1 MLAKRLEIGSKIIAR
16 CFSDKGGARFDYKD
30 VLKFQT
36 LISEDER
43 MVMDQSHE
51 FAQGYL
57 LPQVID
63 TNRHEKFNRQIYN
76 EMGKAGLLGCMTD
89 FGGNEKISLTAYGLI
104 NREIER
110 VDSSFRSMLSVQNS
124 LVIFPIGEYGTDKE
138 KDKYMPKLMTGEY
151 IGAFGLTEADHG
163 SDPGAMK
170 TRATKKGDKYILN
183 GSKLWIT
190 SSPVA
195 DVFVVW
201 GREQETGTLMG
212 FILDRGMKGLET
224 PEIKG
229 KFSLRS
235 SITGGIMM
243 DNVEVP
249 AENVLQ
255 VKGYKGPFSCLNKA
269 RFGISWGVLGAA
281 EDCFHRTLDYTK
293 SRKQFDSYLAGFQL
307 IQKKFAEMQT
317 DITLGTIGV
326 LQLSRIMEEGTHFA
340 PEMISMLKRNNC
352 MKALAIARE
361 CRDMHG
367 GNGIVDEYHIIRH
380 MTNLES
386 VNTYEGTN
394 DIHALILGRAITGIQ
409 AFSRALDPKDETK

>member
-1 MLAKRLEIGSKIIAR
+1 MIAKRLSATARFIGRS
-16 CFSDKGGARFDYKD
+16 FSGKGGAKYDYKD
-30 VLKFQT
+30 VFKLST
-36 LISEDER
+36 LLTEDER
-43 MVMDQSHE
+43 LVMDQANS

-57 LPQVID
+57 QPQVIE
-63 TNRHEKFNRQIYN
+63 TNRHEKFNREIYT
-76 EMGKAGLLGCMTD
+76 EMGNAGLLGCMTS
-89 FGGNEKISLTAYGLI
+89 FGGNDPISLTAYGLI

-124 LVIFPIGEYGTDKE
+124 LVIFPISEYATEEAK
-138 KDKYMPKLMTGEY
+138 KKYLPKLITGEA
-151 IGAFGLTEADHG
+151 IGAFGLTEPDHG
-163 SDPGAMK
+163 SDPGGMK
-170 TRATKKGDKYILN
+170 TRAVKKGKGYVLN
-183 GSKLWIT
+183 GSKMWIT

-195 DVFVVW
+195 DTFVVW
-201 GREQETGTLMG
+201 AIEKETNTLMG
-212 FILDRGMKGLET
+212 FILERGMKGLET

-235 SITGGIMM
+235 SPTGSIMM
-243 DNVEVP
+243 TDVEVP
-249 AENVLQ
+249 ESNVLQ

-281 EDCFHRTLDYTK
+281 EDCFHRTLEYTLN
-293 SRKQFDSYLAGFQL
+293 RKQFDCQLAGFQL
-307 IQKKFAEMQT
+307 MQKKFADFQT
-317 DITLGTIGV
+317 DITLGLMGV
-326 LQLSRIMEEGTHFA
+326 LQVSRLMEDGTHFV
-340 PEMISMLKRNNC
+340 PEMISLIKRNNC
-352 MKALAIARE
+352 MKSIAIARE

-409 AFSRALDPKDETK
+409 AFSRAIDPKEKK

>member
-1 MLAKRLEIGSKIIAR
+1 MLLMRRTPKQLLAR
-16 CFSDKGGARFDYKD
+16 SFAAKGGAQFDYKD
-30 VLKFQT
+30 AFKLST
-36 LISEDER
+36 LLTEDER
-43 MVMDQSHE
+43 MVMDQAHQ

-57 LPQVID
+57 QPQVIE
-63 TNRHEKFNRQIYN
+63 TNRYEKFNPEIYK

-89 FGGNEKISLTAYGLI
+89 FGGNEKISYTAYGLI

-124 LVIFPIGEYGTDKE
+124 LVIFPISEYGTDAAKQ
-138 KDKYMPKLMTGEY
+138 KFLPKLMTGEF
-151 IGAFGLTEADHG
+151 IGAFGLTEPDHG
-163 SDPGAMK
+163 SDPGSMATK
-170 TRATKKGDKYILN
+170 ATKKGDKYILN
-183 GSKLWIT
+183 GSKMWIT

-201 GREQETGTLMG
+201 GKETSTGNLMG
-212 FILDRGMKGLET
+212 FILERGMKGLET

-235 SITGGIMM
+235 SITGSIMM
-243 DNVEVP
+243 SDVEVP

-269 RFGISWGVLGAA
+269 RFGISWGVMGAA

-293 SRKQFDSYLAGFQL
+293 NRKQFDCVLAGYQL
-307 IQKKFAEMQT
+307 MQKKFADMQT
-317 DITLGTIGV
+317 DITLGLMGI
-326 LQLSRIMEEGTHFA
+326 LQVSRLMEDGTHFV
-340 PEMISMLKRNNC
+340 PEMISMMKRNNC

-394 DIHALILGRAITGIQ
+394 DVHALILGRAITGIQ
-409 AFSRALDPKDETK
+409 AFSRAIDPK

>member
-1 MLAKRLEIGSKIIAR
+1 
-16 CFSDKGGARFDYKD
+16 
-30 VLKFQT
+30 
-36 LISEDER
+36 
-43 MVMDQSHE
+43 MVMDQAHN

-57 LPQVID
+57 QPQVLE
-63 TNRHEKFNRQIYN
+63 TNRHEKFNPQIYK

-89 FGGNEKISLTAYGLI
+89 YGGNEKISLTAYGLI

-124 LVIFPIGEYGTDKE
+124 LVIFPISEYGSE
-138 KDKYMPKLMTGEY
+138 KAKAKFLPNLMTGDF
-151 IGAFGLTEADHG
+151 IGAFGLTEPDHG
-163 SDPGAMK
+163 SDPGQMK
-170 TRATKKGDKYILN
+170 TKAIKKGNKYILS
-183 GSKLWIT
+183 GSKTWIT

-201 GREQETGTLMG
+201 GKNEEGKLMG
-212 FILDRGMKGLET
+212 FILERGMKGLET

-235 SITGGIMM
+235 SITGSIMM
-243 DNVEVP
+243 TDVEIP
-249 AENVLQ
+249 EENVLK
-255 VKGYKGPFSCLNKA
+255 VSGYKGPFSCLNKA

-281 EDCFHRTLDYTK
+281 EDCYHRTLEYCLQ
-293 SRKQFDSYLAGFQL
+293 RKQFDAPLAAFQL

-317 DITLGTIGV
+317 EIALGTMAVAQISRQMEHGV
-326 LQLSRIMEEGTHFA
+326 HFV
-340 PEMISMLKRNNC
+340 PEMISLIKRNNC
-352 MKALAIARE
+352 MKALDIART

-394 DIHALILGRAITGIQ
+394 DIHALIIGRAITGIA
-409 AFSRALDPKDETK
+409 AFSRALDPSDK

>member
-1 MLAKRLEIGSKIIAR
+1 MLAKRIKVGEHIIRR
-16 CFSDKGGARFDYKD
+16 CFASAGEAKFDYKD
-30 VLKFQT
+30 ALKFT
-36 LISEDER
+36 NLLTEDER
-43 MVMDQSHE
+43 MVMDQAHS

-57 LPQVID
+57 QPQVIE
-63 TNRHEKFNRQIYN
+63 TNRHEKFNREIYS

-89 FGGNEKISLTAYGLI
+89 FGGNEKISYTAYGLV

-124 LVIFPIGEYGTDKE
+124 LVIFPISEYGTEAAK
-138 KDKYMPKLMTGEY
+138 KKYLPKLMSGDH
-151 IGAFGLTEADHG
+151 IGAFGLTEPDHG
-163 SDPGAMK
+163 SDPGSMK
-170 TRATKKGDKYILN
+170 TRALKKGDKWILN
-183 GSKLWIT
+183 GSKMWIT

-195 DVFVVW
+195 DTLVVW
-201 GREQETGTLMG
+201 GKDQEKGTLMG
-212 FILDRGMKGLET
+212 FILERGMKGLET

-235 SITGGIMM
+235 SITGAIMM
-243 DNVEVP
+243 SDVEVP
-249 AENVLQ
+249 ESNVLQ
-255 VKGYKGPFSCLNKA
+255 VKGFKGPFSCLNKA

-281 EDCFHRTLDYTK
+281 EDCFHRTLEYTK
-293 SRKQFDSYLAGFQL
+293 NRKQFDSYLAGFQL
-307 IQKKFAEMQT
+307 MQKKFADMQT
-317 DITLGTIGV
+317 DITLGTMGI
-326 LQLSRIMEEGTHFA
+326 LQISRLLEEGTHFV
-340 PEMISMLKRNNC
+340 PEMISLIKRNNC

-409 AFSRALDPKDETK
+409 AFSRAL

>member
-1 MLAKRLEIGSKIIAR
+1 MLSRRIEFGKRVLSR
-16 CFSDKGGARFDYKD
+16 CFTAKGGAQYDFKD
-30 VLKFQT
+30 VLKLRT
-36 LISEDER
+36 MLTEDES
-43 MVMDQSHE
+43 MVMDQANE

-57 LPQVID
+57 MPQVVE
-63 TNRHEKFNRQIYN
+63 TNRHEKFNPEIYK

-89 FGGNEKISLTAYGLI
+89 FGGNEKISFTAYGLV

-124 LVIFPIGEYGTDKE
+124 LVIFPISEYGTE
-138 KDKYMPKLMTGEY
+138 KAKQKYLPNLMSGDF
-151 IGAFGLTEADHG
+151 IGAFGLTEPDHG
-163 SDPGAMK
+163 SDPGSMK
-170 TRATKKGDKYILN
+170 TKAVNKGDKYILN
-183 GSKLWIT
+183 GSKTWIT
-190 SSPVA
+190 SSPA
-195 DVFVVW
+195 AHVFVVW
-201 GREQETGTLMG
+201 GKEQGTGNLMG
-212 FILDRGMKGLET
+212 FILERGMKGLET

-235 SITGGIMM
+235 SVTGSIMM
-243 DNVEVP
+243 TDVEVP

-293 SRKQFDSYLAGFQL
+293 NRKQFDSPLAGFQL
-307 IQKKFAEMQT
+307 MQKKFADFQT
-317 DITLGTIGV
+317 DITLGLMGI
-326 LQLSRIMEEGTHFA
+326 LQVSRLLEDGTHFV

-409 AFSRALDPKDETK
+409 AFSRALDTQEKK